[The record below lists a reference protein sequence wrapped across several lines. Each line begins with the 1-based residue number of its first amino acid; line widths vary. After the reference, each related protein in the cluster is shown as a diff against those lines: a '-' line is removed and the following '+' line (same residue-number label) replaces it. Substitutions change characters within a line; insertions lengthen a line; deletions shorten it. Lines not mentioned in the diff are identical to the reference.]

1 MSAGS
6 IIVDLQMRTASIET
20 DSKRAQD
27 SIAKLEKELR
37 ALQKSMNDTSS
48 TYDNLGRSSRRAQ
61 DGMAGAYKG
70 AQQSQAGFRS
80 MNQTIQNTSYQ
91 LTDFVVQISGGT
103 SALRAFSQQ
112 APQFLGAFGGVGAM
126 LGIVAA
132 LGGAIADLVVKSYG
146 VKDTADKFKELED
159 AASAVATAIAM
170 TGKVDLSSLGKNYRE
185 ATKEGKALID
195 ANVSLGLL
203 MLGMKNIDATET
215 FRLGIAKSIDDV
227 GLLAKVIARVRD
239 AFADPFAQGPRTT
252 EKDFA
257 SSVGITEAQAKAID
271 ASQKAFAA
279 GTQSGGEYI
288 NVLRGIGDQYKN
300 KMNPELE
307 KFITTQGKYATEL
320 QKDRDLE
327 KTLTDARER
336 NYKGLEKATDGQKSF
351 IQALKER
358 TEKVEKGEI
367 AMLRMQAAEKK
378 VLAQAEPLLEIL
390 TKQEWTREA
399 DKYSRSLELSTK
411 SLEYQ
416 NSLLGRSA
424 TEVEVLNNA
433 NKIRV
438 DLDKQLIDM
447 KLKLGEVD
455 AVVAAQMRAD
465 AEATIAIQT
474 AMITSRQ
481 DKERSAEYGI
491 QRGFQSY
498 IDNAGNAAKGMETA
512 FTNAFKGMEDG
523 IVQFAMTGKGSF
535 ADFTNAVIA
544 DIMRIYVRMMITGL
558 ITKAIGMF
566 AAPTLTSGGAGSL
579 PTGATPLPGSTF
591 AEGGY
596 TGDGGKYQP
605 AGVVHA
611 GEFVMTKEATSRIGV
626 GNLYRAM
633 RGYADGGL
641 VGSSPLAG
649 GANGGNVVVNI
660 KNEAGA
666 DGYQASA
673 TARKNDTG
681 FDIDILVR
689 KALTNDLRSNGP
701 MTQTIGATF
710 GLRRSA

>member
-1 MSAGS
+1 MAAGS
-6 IIVDLQMRTASIET
+6 IIVDLQMRTSQIET

-48 TYDNLGRSSRRAQ
+48 TYENLGRSSRRAQ

-159 AASAVATAIAM
+159 AAGAVATAISM
-170 TGKVDLSSLGKNYRE
+170 TGKIDLSSLGKNYRE

-257 SSVGITEAQAKAID
+257 ASVGITEAQAKAID

-327 KTLTDARER
+327 NTLTDARER

-498 IDNAGNAAKGMETA
+498 IDNAGNAAKSMEGA
-512 FTNAFKGMEDG
+512 FSNAFKGMEDAM
-523 IVQFAMTGKGSF
+523 VQLALTGKTSFSGMINALISDLIRFQMQMMIAGLAKTAIAAFSTTPGTSSNPAYMGPAKPF
-535 ADFTNAVIA
+535 AD
-544 DIMRIYVRMMITGL
+544 
-558 ITKAIGMF
+558 
-566 AAPTLTSGGAGSL
+566 
-579 PTGATPLPGSTF
+579 
-591 AEGGY
+591 GGY
-596 TGDGGKYQP
+596 TGEGGKYEP
-605 AGVVHA
+605 AGIVHKD
-611 GEFVMTKEATSRIGV
+611 EFVFNRESTRRIGV
-626 GNLYRAM
+626 GNLYKMM

-673 TARKNDTG
+673 TARKNENG
-681 FDIDILVR
+681 INIDVMVR
-689 KALTNDLRSNGP
+689 KAVSADLANNGP
-701 MTQTIGATF
+701 LSQQITNTF
-710 GLRRSA
+710 GLRRAM

>member
-1 MSAGS
+1 MAAGS

-132 LGGAIADLVVKSYG
+132 LGGAIADMAIKAYG

-159 AASAVATAIAM
+159 AAGAVATAISM
-170 TGKVDLSSLGKNYRE
+170 TGKIDLSSLGKNYRE

-378 VLAQAEPLLEIL
+378 VLAQAEPLLAIL
-390 TKQEWTREA
+390 TKQEWSREA
-399 DKYSRSLELSTK
+399 EKYGRSLELSSK

-424 TEVEVLNNA
+424 QEVEVLNNA
-433 NKIRV
+433 NKIRL

-447 KLKLGEVD
+447 KMKLGEVD
-455 AVVAAQMRAD
+455 ADVAAQMRAD
-465 AEATIAIQT
+465 AETTIAIQT

-491 QRGFQSY
+491 QRSMQSY
-498 IDNAGNAAKGMETA
+498 IESSSNAAKNMEMV
-512 FTNAFKGMEDG
+512 FTNAFKGMEDA
-523 IVQFAMTGKGSF
+523 IVNFAMTGKGSF
-535 ADFTNAVIA
+535 ADFANAVIA

-558 ITKAIGMF
+558 VGQVAGVF
-566 AAPTLTSGGAGSL
+566 AASMSTTPGTSSNPAYMGPAK
-579 PTGATPLPGSTF
+579 PF
-591 AEGGY
+591 ADGGY

-641 VGSSPLAG
+641 VGSAPMAG
-649 GANGGNVVVNI
+649 GGMGGQVNINI
-660 KNEAGA
+660 KNEAGG
-666 DGYQASA
+666 DGYQATA
-673 TARKNDTG
+673 IARKNDTG
-681 FDIDILVR
+681 LDIDILVR
-689 KALTNDLRSNGP
+689 KAINSDLQRNGP
-701 MTQTIGATF
+701 ISQQMSSTYN
-710 GLRRSA
+710 LRRQS

>member
-1 MSAGS
+1 MAAGS

-61 DGMAGAYKG
+61 EGMAGAYKG
-70 AQQSQAGFRS
+70 TQQSQAGFRS

-132 LGGAIADLVVKSYG
+132 LGGAIADMAIKAYG

-159 AASAVATAIAM
+159 AAGAVATAISM
-170 TGKVDLSSLGKNYRE
+170 TGKIDLSSLGKNYRE

-257 SSVGITEAQAKAID
+257 ASVGITEAQVKAID

-327 KTLTDARER
+327 NTLTDARER
-336 NYKGLEKATDGQKSF
+336 NYKGLEKSTDGQKSF

-378 VLAQAEPLLEIL
+378 VLAQAEPLLAIL

-491 QRGFQSY
+491 QRGFQNY
-498 IDNAGNAAKGMETA
+498 IDNAGNAAKSMESA
-512 FTNAFKGMEDG
+512 FSNAFKGMEDAM
-523 IVQFAMTGKGSF
+523 VQLALTGKASF
-535 ADFTNAVIA
+535 SGMINALIS
-544 DIMRIYVRMMITGL
+544 DLIRFQMQMMIAGL
-558 ITKAIGMF
+558 AKTAI
-566 AAPTLTSGGAGSL
+566 AAFSTTPGTSSNPAYMGPAK
-579 PTGATPLPGSTF
+579 PF

-673 TARKNDTG
+673 TARKNENG
-681 FDIDILVR
+681 INIDVMVR
-689 KALTNDLRSNGP
+689 KAVSSDLANNGP
-701 MTQTIGATF
+701 LSQQMTNTF
-710 GLRRSA
+710 GLRRAM